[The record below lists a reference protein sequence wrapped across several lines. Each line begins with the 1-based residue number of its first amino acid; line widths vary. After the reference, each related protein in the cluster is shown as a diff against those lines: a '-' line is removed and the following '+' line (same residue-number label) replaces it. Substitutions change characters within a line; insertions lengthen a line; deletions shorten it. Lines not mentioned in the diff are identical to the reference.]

1 MIFINKFS
9 LFVCVSVLFI
19 LFSSACS
26 LFDSAKSETS
36 VSPISDS
43 GVTSAPYSVTPT
55 PQDESLGS
63 SKGTPEELISVWE
76 AWAFLNDE
84 HVDKDLFDS
93 SEFEEFAI
101 KGLLEAID
109 DPYTNYIE
117 PKVLDIEMEDLTGEF
132 EGIGAHVRTREDGAI
147 QIISPI
153 EGGPAE
159 SAGIKAGDIIV
170 AVDGNSLDGVSLLD
184 AISQIRGP
192 KGTSVLLTVRHIG
205 SSALVDITVVRE
217 AIALPSVLLRSE
229 EGDEIA
235 HIRITEFK
243 ADTDQQFI
251 DILKKEMDSGA
262 KALVLDLRSNPGGF
276 LNVVFNIADVF
287 LDEEVV
293 LIESRQG
300 DERVWESKGPMKGLE
315 KAIDIPIVVLVDNFS
330 ASGSEILMGAF
341 QDLGRA
347 ETVGVKTFGKGTVN
361 VFRELSNGGGIYM
374 SIGRWYTPNMRLIE
388 GNGLEPDHIVTSTDL
403 AEAESNQLNKAKE
416 ILYEQLG
423 D

>member
-1 MIFINKFS
+1 MVFINKSS
-9 LFVCVSVLFI
+9 LYVYILVLFA
-19 LFSSACS
+19 LFSSACAGFNS
-26 LFDSAKSETS
+26 TESNLGTS
-36 VSPISDS
+36 ISDS
-43 GVTSAPYSVTPT
+43 GTSGPYFITPT
-55 PQDESLGS
+55 PKEGSLGS
-63 SKGTPEELISVWE
+63 SKGTPSELISVWE

-84 HVDKDLFDS
+84 HVDKDLFNS
-93 SEFEEFAI
+93 AEFEEFAI
-101 KGLLEAID
+101 KGMLEAID

-147 QIISPI
+147 QIVSPI

-159 SAGIKAGDIIV
+159 RAGIKAGDIIV

-192 KGTSVLLTVRHIG
+192 RGTSVLLTVRHIG
-205 SSALVDITVVRE
+205 SSALVDINVIRD

-229 EGDEIA
+229 VGDEIA

-243 ADTDQQFI
+243 ADTAQRFF
-251 DILKKEMDSGA
+251 DILKKQIDSGSR
-262 KALVLDLRSNPGGF
+262 ALIMDLRSNPGGY
-276 LNVVFNIADVF
+276 LNVVYDIADMF

-293 LIESRQG
+293 LIEVRQG
-300 DERVWESKGPMKGLE
+300 DERVWKSSGPVKDIE
-315 KAIDIPIVVLVDNFS
+315 KAIDIPVVVLVDQFS

-347 ETVGVKTFGKGTVN
+347 ETIGEKTFGKGTVN

-388 GNGLEPDHIVTSTDL
+388 GNGLEPDHIVTSTDPTE
-403 AEAESNQLNKAKE
+403 AEANQLNKAKE
-416 ILYEQLG
+416 ILYEQLSQ
-423 D
+423 

>member
-1 MIFINKFS
+1 MVFINKSS
-9 LFVCVSVLFI
+9 LCACALVIFTLFH
-19 LFSSACS
+19 SACAVFNSTESS
-26 LFDSAKSETS
+26 LDTS
-36 VSPISDS
+36 ISGS
-43 GVTSAPYSVTPT
+43 GTSAPYFLTPI
-55 PQDESLGS
+55 PKEESLGS
-63 SKGTPEELISVWE
+63 SKGTPSELISVWE

-84 HVDKDLFDS
+84 HVDKDLFNS
-93 SEFEEFAI
+93 AEFEEFAI
-101 KGLLEAID
+101 KGMLEAID

-147 QIISPI
+147 QIVSPI

-159 SAGIKAGDIIV
+159 RAGIKAGDIIV

-192 KGTSVLLTVRHIG
+192 RGTSVLLTVRHIG
-205 SSALVDITVVRE
+205 SSALVDINVIRD

-229 EGDEIA
+229 VGADIA

-243 ADTDQQFI
+243 ADTAQRFF
-251 DILKKEMDSGA
+251 DILKKQIDSGSR
-262 KALVLDLRSNPGGF
+262 ALIMDLRSNPGGY
-276 LNVVFNIADVF
+276 LNVVYDIADMF

-293 LIESRQG
+293 LIEVRQG
-300 DERVWESKGPMKGLE
+300 DERVWNSSGPVKDIE
-315 KAIDIPIVVLVDNFS
+315 KAIDIPMVVLVDQFS

-347 ETVGVKTFGKGTVN
+347 ETVGEKTFGKGTVN

-374 SIGRWYTPNMRLIE
+374 SIGRWYTPSMRLIE
-388 GNGLEPDHIVTSTDL
+388 GNGLEPDHIVTSTDP
-403 AEAESNQLNKAKE
+403 AEAEANQLNKAKE
-416 ILYEQLG
+416 ILYEQLSQ
-423 D
+423 

>member
-1 MIFINKFS
+1 MVFINKSS
-9 LFVCVSVLFI
+9 LCACALVIFTLFH
-19 LFSSACS
+19 SACAVFNSTESS
-26 LFDSAKSETS
+26 LDTS
-36 VSPISDS
+36 ISGS
-43 GVTSAPYSVTPT
+43 GTSAPYFLTPI
-55 PQDESLGS
+55 PKEESLGS
-63 SKGTPEELISVWE
+63 SKGTPSELISVWE

-84 HVDKDLFDS
+84 HVDKDLFNS
-93 SEFEEFAI
+93 AEFEEFAI
-101 KGLLEAID
+101 KGMLEAID

-147 QIISPI
+147 QIVSPI

-159 SAGIKAGDIIV
+159 RAGIKAGDIIV

-192 KGTSVLLTVRHIG
+192 RGTSVLLTVRHIG
-205 SSALVDITVVRE
+205 SSALVDINVIRD

-229 EGDEIA
+229 VGADIA

-243 ADTDQQFI
+243 ADTAQRFF
-251 DILKKEMDSGA
+251 DILKKQIDSGSR
-262 KALVLDLRSNPGGF
+262 ALIMDLRSNPGGY
-276 LNVVFNIADVF
+276 LNVVYDIADMF

-293 LIESRQG
+293 LIEVRQG
-300 DERVWESKGPMKGLE
+300 DERVWNSSGPVKDIE
-315 KAIDIPIVVLVDNFS
+315 KAIDIPMVVLVDQFS

-347 ETVGVKTFGKGTVN
+347 ETVGEKTFGKGTVN

-374 SIGRWYTPNMRLIE
+374 SIGRWYTPSMRLIE
-388 GNGLEPDHIVTSTDL
+388 GNGLEPDHIVISTDP
-403 AEAESNQLNKAKE
+403 AEAEANQLNKAKE
-416 ILYEQLG
+416 ILYEQLSQ
-423 D
+423 

>member
-1 MIFINKFS
+1 MVFINKSS
-9 LFVCVSVLFI
+9 LCACALVIFTLFH
-19 LFSSACS
+19 SACAVFNSTESS
-26 LFDSAKSETS
+26 LDTS
-36 VSPISDS
+36 ISGS
-43 GVTSAPYSVTPT
+43 GTSAPYFLTPI
-55 PQDESLGS
+55 PKEESLGS
-63 SKGTPEELISVWE
+63 SKGTPSELISVWE

-84 HVDKDLFDS
+84 HVDKDLFNS
-93 SEFEEFAI
+93 AEFEEFAI
-101 KGLLEAID
+101 KGMLEAID

-147 QIISPI
+147 QIVSPI

-159 SAGIKAGDIIV
+159 RAGIKAGDIIV

-192 KGTSVLLTVRHIG
+192 RGTSVLLTVRHIG
-205 SSALVDITVVRE
+205 SSALVDINVIRD

-229 EGDEIA
+229 VGADIA

-243 ADTDQQFI
+243 ADTAQRFF
-251 DILKKEMDSGA
+251 DILKKQIDSGSR
-262 KALVLDLRSNPGGF
+262 ALIMDLRSNPGGY
-276 LNVVFNIADVF
+276 LNVVYDIADMF

-293 LIESRQG
+293 LIEVRQG
-300 DERVWESKGPMKGLE
+300 DERVWNSSGPVKDIE
-315 KAIDIPIVVLVDNFS
+315 KAIDIPMVVLVDQFS

-347 ETVGVKTFGKGTVN
+347 ETIGEKTFGKGTVN

-374 SIGRWYTPNMRLIE
+374 SIGRWYTPSMRLIE
-388 GNGLEPDHIVTSTDL
+388 GNGLEPDHIVTSTDP
-403 AEAESNQLNKAKE
+403 AEAEANQLNKAKE
-416 ILYEQLG
+416 ILYEQLSQ
-423 D
+423 

>member
-1 MIFINKFS
+1 MVFINKSS
-9 LFVCVSVLFI
+9 LCAYALALFT
-19 LFSSACS
+19 LFSSACAVFNSTESS
-26 LFDSAKSETS
+26 LDTS
-36 VSPISDS
+36 ISGS
-43 GVTSAPYSVTPT
+43 GTSAPYFLTPI
-55 PQDESLGS
+55 PKEESLGS
-63 SKGTPEELISVWE
+63 SKGTPSELISVWE

-84 HVDKDLFDS
+84 HVDKDLFNS
-93 SEFEEFAI
+93 AEFEEFAI
-101 KGLLEAID
+101 KGMLEAID

-147 QIISPI
+147 QIVSPI

-159 SAGIKAGDIIV
+159 RAGIKAGDIIV

-192 KGTSVLLTVRHIG
+192 RGTSVLLTVRHIG
-205 SSALVDITVVRE
+205 SSALVDINVIRD

-229 EGDEIA
+229 VGADIA

-243 ADTDQQFI
+243 ADTAQRFF
-251 DILKKEMDSGA
+251 DILKKQIDSGSR
-262 KALVLDLRSNPGGF
+262 ALIMDLRSNPGGY
-276 LNVVFNIADVF
+276 LNVVYDIADMF

-293 LIESRQG
+293 LIEVRQG
-300 DERVWESKGPMKGLE
+300 DERVWNSSGPVKDIE
-315 KAIDIPIVVLVDNFS
+315 KAIDIPMVVLVDQFS

-347 ETVGVKTFGKGTVN
+347 ETIGEKTFGKGTVN

-374 SIGRWYTPNMRLIE
+374 SIGRWYTPSMRLIE
-388 GNGLEPDHIVTSTDL
+388 GNGLEPDHIVTSTDP
-403 AEAESNQLNKAKE
+403 AEAEANQLNKAKE
-416 ILYEQLG
+416 ILYEQLSQ
-423 D
+423 